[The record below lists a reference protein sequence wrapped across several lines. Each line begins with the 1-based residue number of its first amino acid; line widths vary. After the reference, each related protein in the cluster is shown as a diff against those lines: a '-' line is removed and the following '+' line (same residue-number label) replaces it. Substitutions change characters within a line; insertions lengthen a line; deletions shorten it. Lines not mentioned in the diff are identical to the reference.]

1 MKRFVVDQRYV
12 WITAIMD
19 RLYQRPS
26 PEELKEML
34 PNVYNS
40 LSEEVKE
47 NGKGKEVT
55 ALFKVHASLLMATAE
70 QMMIIGKVG
79 EIISLSLQIT
89 AEQYDLLQVI
99 LSGSDR
105 KKRDVLL
112 GAAENYKKFGK
123 YDEVGMVSKNHIVV

>member
-1 MKRFVVDQRYV
+1 MDVEFAVDYYQSDQMASKLQSTGKQLEMEMKRFVVDQRYV
-12 WITAIMD
+12 WMTAIMD

-70 QMMIIGKVG
+70 QMMIVGKVG
-79 EIISLSLQIT
+79 EIISLSL
-89 AEQYDLLQVI
+89 
-99 LSGSDR
+99 
-105 KKRDVLL
+105 
-112 GAAENYKKFGK
+112 
-123 YDEVGMVSKNHIVV
+123 